1 MATLRGLPAGVR
13 TVSAVDAA
21 FHVAVY
27 AGFALFALLVFYPF
41 WFVLINSLNGMLDY
55 GVSLYLP
62 RRWSLVNFE
71 FAFREPLLRNSL
83 MVSILRVA
91 VGVTVMVVV
100 NATCAF
106 ALRKRTLKLR
116 KIYLAIFT
124 IPLFF
129 GGGLIPQF
137 LNLKRF
143 GLLDTF
149 AVYILPEA
157 WSFFF
162 LVILMSAF
170 NDIDD
175 SIEESARLD
184 GARSLLICLRIYMP
198 MSAPIIAAIALF
210 AGVHHWGV
218 WFDAMYFVRSRGAAH
233 LRGVP
238 HQDGAAGDPERGA
251 AGSAVRVPRPDE
263 RAGGPVRV
271 DRHRDGPRS
280 GRLSAHPAV
289 LRQGH
294 TDRRHQ
300 VTDPRLKARA
310 RRTAGQAVT
319 ANRSAARMKKRTRTV
334 RPASSAPLLP
344 CQSSSIASESCGDRS
359 RHRWR
364 S

>member
-1 MATLRGLPAGVR
+1 MAALSGSSAAVR
-13 TVSAVDAA
+13 TVSAFDVA

-129 GGGLIPQF
+129 GAGLIPQF

-218 WFDAMYFVRSRGAAH
+218 WFDAMYFVRSKELRTFAAYLIRMVQQATLSEELQDLLYEYRDRMNVQGVRFASVVIAMVPVLLVYPFIQRFFVKGIRIGAI
-233 LRGVP
+233 
-238 HQDGAAGDPERGA
+238 
-251 AGSAVRVPRPDE
+251 
-263 RAGGPVRV
+263 
-271 DRHRDGPRS
+271 
-280 GRLSAHPAV
+280 
-289 LRQGH
+289 
-294 TDRRHQ
+294 
-300 VTDPRLKARA
+300 K
-310 RRTAGQAVT
+310 
-319 ANRSAARMKKRTRTV
+319 
-334 RPASSAPLLP
+334 
-344 CQSSSIASESCGDRS
+344 
-359 RHRWR
+359 
-364 S
+364 

>member
-1 MATLRGLPAGVR
+1 MAALSGSSAAVR
-13 TVSAVDAA
+13 TVSAFDVA

-184 GARSLLICLRIYMP
+184 GARSLIICLRIYMP

-218 WFDAMYFVRSRGAAH
+218 WFDAMYFVRSKE
-233 LRGVP
+233 LRTFSAYLIRMVQQATLSEEL
-238 HQDGAAGDPERGA
+238 QDLLYEYR
-251 AGSAVRVPRPDE
+251 
-263 RAGGPVRV
+263 
-271 DRHRDGPRS
+271 DRMN
-280 GRLSAHPAV
+280 V
-289 LRQGH
+289 QGI
-294 TDRRHQ
+294 RF
-300 VTDPRLKARA
+300 ASI
-310 RRTAGQAVT
+310 VT
-319 ANRSAARMKKRTRTV
+319 AMVPVLIVYPFIQRFFVKGIRIGAIK
-334 RPASSAPLLP
+334 
-344 CQSSSIASESCGDRS
+344 
-359 RHRWR
+359 
-364 S
+364 

>member
-1 MATLRGLPAGVR
+1 MASPSGRPAGVR
-13 TVSAVDAA
+13 TLSPVDAA

-129 GGGLIPQF
+129 GAGLIPQF

-170 NDIDD
+170 NDIDG

-210 AGVHHWGV
+210 AGVHHWGA
-218 WFDAMYFVRSRGAAH
+218 WFDAMYFVRSQELRTFSAYLIRLVQQATLSEELQDLLYEYRDRMNVQGVRFAAVVIAMVPVLLVYPFIQRFFVKGIRIGAI
-233 LRGVP
+233 
-238 HQDGAAGDPERGA
+238 
-251 AGSAVRVPRPDE
+251 
-263 RAGGPVRV
+263 
-271 DRHRDGPRS
+271 
-280 GRLSAHPAV
+280 
-289 LRQGH
+289 
-294 TDRRHQ
+294 
-300 VTDPRLKARA
+300 K
-310 RRTAGQAVT
+310 
-319 ANRSAARMKKRTRTV
+319 
-334 RPASSAPLLP
+334 
-344 CQSSSIASESCGDRS
+344 
-359 RHRWR
+359 
-364 S
+364 

>member
-1 MATLRGLPAGVR
+1 MAALSGSSAAVR
-13 TVSAVDAA
+13 TVSAFDVA

-218 WFDAMYFVRSRGAAH
+218 WFDAMYFVRSKELRTFAAYLIRMVQQATLSEELQDLLYEYRDRMNVQGVRFASVVIAMVPVLLVYPFIQRFFVKGIRIGAI
-233 LRGVP
+233 
-238 HQDGAAGDPERGA
+238 
-251 AGSAVRVPRPDE
+251 
-263 RAGGPVRV
+263 
-271 DRHRDGPRS
+271 
-280 GRLSAHPAV
+280 
-289 LRQGH
+289 
-294 TDRRHQ
+294 
-300 VTDPRLKARA
+300 K
-310 RRTAGQAVT
+310 
-319 ANRSAARMKKRTRTV
+319 
-334 RPASSAPLLP
+334 
-344 CQSSSIASESCGDRS
+344 
-359 RHRWR
+359 
-364 S
+364 

>member
-1 MATLRGLPAGVR
+1 MASLRVPSARVR
-13 TVSAVDAA
+13 TLSPVDAA

-91 VGVTVMVVV
+91 AGVTVMVVV

-129 GGGLIPQF
+129 GGGLIPEF

-149 AVYILPEA
+149 AVYILPQA

-175 SIEESARLD
+175 SIEESARMD
-184 GARSLLICLRIYMP
+184 GARSLLICLRIYLP

-210 AGVHHWGV
+210 AGVHHWGA
-218 WFDAMYFVRSRGAAH
+218 WFDAMYFVLTEELRTFSAYLIRLVQQATLSEELQDLLYEYRDRMNVQGVRFAAVVIAMVPVLLVYPFIQRFFVKGIRIGAI
-233 LRGVP
+233 
-238 HQDGAAGDPERGA
+238 
-251 AGSAVRVPRPDE
+251 
-263 RAGGPVRV
+263 
-271 DRHRDGPRS
+271 
-280 GRLSAHPAV
+280 
-289 LRQGH
+289 
-294 TDRRHQ
+294 
-300 VTDPRLKARA
+300 K
-310 RRTAGQAVT
+310 
-319 ANRSAARMKKRTRTV
+319 
-334 RPASSAPLLP
+334 
-344 CQSSSIASESCGDRS
+344 
-359 RHRWR
+359 
-364 S
+364 

>member
-1 MATLRGLPAGVR
+1 MAALSGSPAAVR
-13 TVSAVDAA
+13 TVSAFDVA

-129 GGGLIPQF
+129 GAGLIPQF

-218 WFDAMYFVRSRGAAH
+218 WFDAMYFVRSKELRTFAAYLIRMVQQATLSEELQDLLYEYRDRMNVQGVRFASVVIAMVPVLLVYPFIQRFFVKGIRIGAI
-233 LRGVP
+233 
-238 HQDGAAGDPERGA
+238 
-251 AGSAVRVPRPDE
+251 
-263 RAGGPVRV
+263 
-271 DRHRDGPRS
+271 
-280 GRLSAHPAV
+280 
-289 LRQGH
+289 
-294 TDRRHQ
+294 
-300 VTDPRLKARA
+300 K
-310 RRTAGQAVT
+310 
-319 ANRSAARMKKRTRTV
+319 
-334 RPASSAPLLP
+334 
-344 CQSSSIASESCGDRS
+344 
-359 RHRWR
+359 
-364 S
+364 